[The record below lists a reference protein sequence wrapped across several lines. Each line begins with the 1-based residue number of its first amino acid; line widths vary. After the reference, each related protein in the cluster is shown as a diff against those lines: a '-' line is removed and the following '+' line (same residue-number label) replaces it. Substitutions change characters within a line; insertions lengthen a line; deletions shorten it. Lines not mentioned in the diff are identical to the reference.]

1 MARGEA
7 GYRASEG
14 GDEKRLGWE
23 EGRRVERAWTL
34 DGAIG
39 SLWSSSV
46 NLTIIFNVSL
56 FLPRTITW
64 PVAADQVAHQEPPIL

>member
-14 GDEKRLGWE
+14 GDKKRLGWS
-23 EGRRVERAWTL
+23 EGRRGERARTL
-34 DGAIG
+34 DGAVG
-39 SLWSSSV
+39 SLWSSSA

-56 FLPRTITW
+56 FLPGAITW
-64 PVAADQVAHQEPPIL
+64 PMAAD